1 MIKFGSARISEFNGV
16 NGFRGDQT
24 GTEVMEQQAY
34 WHRNGWIGL
43 RAKDPNVA
51 NSIAWLMKCACISD
65 VVGYSQND
73 RYAIF
78 FSGLQEGVPT
88 NADCSSL
95 VAFCVWQSKIQNFEV
110 NGFYTGN
117 EVERLMNTGAFDR
130 FAVNSLEE
138 LHTGDILVDGN
149 LTSHTVVV
157 TEGLPRNA
165 GNVFDEPMPTLQ
177 WGSQGIEVRK
187 LQGFFNEYGN
197 AGLAID
203 GDYKRNTR
211 NAVRFFQGAFG
222 LETDGIY
229 GHLTHSALVFFLG
242 MNNVQVV

>member
-1 MIKFGSARISEFNGV
+1 MIKFGSARISEFNTV

-24 GTEVMEQQAY
+24 GTECMEQQAY

-43 RAKDPNVA
+43 RAKDANVA

-130 FAVNSLEE
+130 FTVNSLDE
-138 LHTGDILVDGN
+138 LMIGDILVDGN

-157 TEGLPRNA
+157 TEGIPRDTS
-165 GNVFDEPMPTLQ
+165 VFDAPEPVLQ
-177 WGSQGIEVRK
+177 WGNTGAEVRK
-187 LQGFFNEYGN
+187 LQAFFEEYGN
-197 AGLAID
+197 GCKVD
-203 GDYKRNTR
+203 GVFGQETWLNVCT
-211 NAVRFFQGAFG
+211 FQQLFG
-222 LETDGIY
+222 LKVDGIY
-229 GHLTHSALVFFLG
+229 GQQTHDLLCFYLYVRG
-242 MNNVQVV
+242 VTTI

>member
-1 MIKFGSARISEFNGV
+1 MIKFGSARISENGTV
-16 NGFRGDQT
+16 NGRRGDQT
-24 GTEVMEQQAY
+24 GSEVMEQQAY

-117 EVERLMNTGAFDR
+117 EVERLMNTGAFDK
-130 FAVNSLEE
+130 FAVNSLDA
-138 LHTGDILVDGN
+138 LYTGDILVDGN

-165 GNVFDEPMPTLQ
+165 GNVFDEPLPTLQ
-177 WGSQGIEVRK
+177 WGSTGNEVRK
-187 LQGFFNEYGN
+187 LQAFFREYGN
-197 AGLAID
+197 ADID
-203 GDYKRNTR
+203 VDGVFGGQTR

-222 LETDGIY
+222 LEPDGIY
-229 GHLTHSALVFFLG
+229 GPKTHDLLCFYLYVRG
-242 MNNVQVV
+242 VTTI